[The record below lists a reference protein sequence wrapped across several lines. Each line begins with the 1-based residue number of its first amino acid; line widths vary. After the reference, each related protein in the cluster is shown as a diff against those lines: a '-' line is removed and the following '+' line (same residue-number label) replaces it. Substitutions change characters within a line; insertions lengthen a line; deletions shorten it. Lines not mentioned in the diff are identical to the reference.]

1 MRPAAV
7 QLLVVKGVLVSADSN
22 KALVR
27 RHIELAWNEADFDA
41 LSEVW
46 APDCV
51 VHLANGR
58 DVIGL
63 DALIE
68 QLRGAVLVWDD
79 RDCRVEELV
88 SERDLVANR
97 WSFHAVGPSGDPL
110 SMTGMDFYRIDGGKL
125 AEEWIAL
132 GIPTND

>member
-1 MRPAAV
+1 M

-68 QLRGAVLVWDD
+68 QLIAAPDRATVEARSQALDRVL
-79 RDCRVEELV
+79 
-88 SERDLVANR
+88 
-97 WSFHAVGPSGDPL
+97 
-110 SMTGMDFYRIDGGKL
+110 
-125 AEEWIAL
+125 
-132 GIPTND
+132 

>member
-1 MRPAAV
+1 M
-7 QLLVVKGVLVSADSN
+7 SIDSN

-27 RHIELAWNEADFDA
+27 RHIDLAWNAADFEA

-58 DVIGL
+58 PVAGY
-63 DALIE
+63 DALADH
-68 QLRGAVLVWDD
+68 LREAVLVWGD

-88 SERDLVANR
+88 AEGDLVANR
-97 WSFHAVGPSGDPL
+97 WSFRAVGPSGDPL
-110 SMTGMDFYRIDGGKL
+110 SMSGMDFYRIADGKL

-132 GIPTND
+132 GIPVDE